1 MEINAALRK
10 EIEIDISQ
18 CEEYGEAK
26 GSESLYGVLMAKYS
40 VVDSQFG
47 KGLSTNG
54 KAAAP
59 GNEFDFR
66 QELKAIAAKLRMWLL
81 TTPSSTDISPNTKSN
96 PLKEKVCSFIQRG
109 EEILV
114 KERHTPERGIVMPSY
129 VSGPLLDAW
138 MGEII
143 IFNERYLKKHPL
155 HDSIYTTYLRYKEQ
169 FSCCGDMLGH
179 LRALA
184 TDDEFFEINQHPAS
198 IKTASVIPNMADML
212 TDDISRCQEFIARPT
227 DEKIGQNL
235 YTEITSRYD
244 SAIKGFGNGLYQ
256 YYAEQHFYDPEISGD
271 SLTHNLNVLLNKMVS
286 FKAQKYGVSNESRKM
301 ATHMSN
307 KVFIVHGHDEAA
319 KQTMARTL
327 EHGGFEPIILHEQA
341 SSGRTIIEKIE
352 NYTDA
357 SFAVVLYTECDLG
370 RAKEKRCEDEHYRA
384 RQNVVFEHGYLIGR
398 LSRERVCA
406 LVKGNVE
413 TPGDISGVVYI
424 SMDDAGAWKME
435 LAKEMQNVGI
445 TIDMNSFCK

>member
-10 EIEIDISQ
+10 EIENDISQ
-18 CEEYGEAK
+18 CEEYSDVT
-26 GSESLYGVLMAKYS
+26 GSESLYGILAAKYS
-40 VVDSQFG
+40 VIDPKF
-47 KGLSTNG
+47 KDGLSTNG
-54 KAAAP
+54 KAAVL
-59 GNEFDFR
+59 GSEFDFR

-81 TTPSSTDISPNTKSN
+81 MGSPQDDNVPTTNANT
-96 PLKEKVCSFIQRG
+96 LKARVISFIQRG

-114 KERHTPERGIVMPSY
+114 KERQVSERGIIMPSY
-129 VSGPLLDAW
+129 VAGPLFDAW
-138 MGEII
+138 MGEIN

-155 HDSIYTTYLRYKEQ
+155 YNSIHTTYSHYKKQ
-169 FSCCGDMLGH
+169 FSSCENMLGH

-184 TDDEFFEINQHPAS
+184 SDDKFFETEQHQAS
-198 IKTASVIPNMADML
+198 IKADSAVMGIADML
-212 TDDISRCQEFIARPT
+212 NDDIFRCQKHIANPV
-227 DEKIGQNL
+227 DEKAGLNL

-244 SAIKGFGNGLYQ
+244 SVIKGFGNGLYQ

-271 SLTHNLNVLLNKMVS
+271 TLTHNLNILLNKMLS
-286 FKAQKYGVSNESRKM
+286 YRAQKYGISTETRNTV
-301 ATHMSN
+301 THMSN
-307 KVFIVHGHDEAA
+307 KIFIVHGHDEAA

-352 NYTDA
+352 SYADV

-370 RAKEKRCEDEHYRA
+370 RAKEKECEDEQYRA

-398 LSRERVCA
+398 LGRERVCA
-406 LVKGNVE
+406 LVKGKVE

-424 SMDDAGAWKME
+424 PMDDAGAWKMD
-435 LAKEMQNVGI
+435 LAKEMQNIGI
-445 TIDMNSFCK
+445 TVDMNSFCK